1 MAFEQNKETVDN
13 TRECDNVE
21 STEGGKNKYFRL
33 LQTVAVSGGALV
45 VNTMLTLML
54 VPLITDTLGNDAY
67 GFVTLGKNVAQYAMM
82 ITAALNSFAAR
93 HIVVAYHR
101 QDIHKARVFFTSTV
115 YGDLMLGT
123 LLFVIALCGIVVL
136 ERLLVI
142 PDELVLDVK
151 LLFLFVFLNFWL
163 VTVSTAF
170 SASAHIKNKL
180 YVVGIFKLLSYLSEA
195 LILIVCFRFFPPHV
209 FYVGLGLAAAA
220 FIVAAGNLRICRRY
234 TPKLRTDKKDFSFQ
248 AIRQLVIDGIWT
260 SLNSLGDA
268 LNSGLDLLICN
279 LMLTPVAMGQLAISK
294 TFYSMFL
301 SVFVLV
307 GQAFE
312 PMYLKS
318 YASGNKKELLG
329 EFRVAM
335 KLSGM
340 LSNIVFAGFAALGMA
355 FYKLWIPNE
364 DVALIY
370 MLTVIGNMV
379 TIPGGPMQPL
389 YYIYVLTLKKK
400 IPTLITIAGG
410 LVNVLGMYL
419 LIRYMGLGVYAVV
432 WTTVGVMAVINFVT
446 NPLYMAYVLK
456 MPWWTFY
463 PGIIRNVIACGA
475 LTFVFKAFTVFFM
488 PDSWLTLIISALILA
503 LCGAILHLLIV
514 CSRDDWRFVRT
525 KLLRRHA
532 S

>member
-1 MAFEQNKETVDN
+1 MEKAE
-13 TRECDNVE
+13 
-21 STEGGKNKYFRL
+21 EGKSKYLRL
-33 LQTVAVSGGALV
+33 MQTVAVSGGALV
-45 VNTMLTLML
+45 INTLITLML
-54 VPLITDTLGNDAY
+54 VPMISDTLGNDAY

-93 HIVVAYHR
+93 YIVVAYHR
-101 QDIHKARVFFTSTV
+101 NDRREAKIFFTSTV

-123 LLFVIALCGIVVL
+123 ILFVIAVCGICFLEKILVV
-136 ERLLVI
+136 
-142 PDELVLDVK
+142 PDDLIFDVK
-151 LLFLFVFLNFWL
+151 LLFFFVFLNFWL

-180 YVVGIFKLLSYLSEA
+180 YIAGMFKTLSYLCEA
-195 LILIVCFRFFPPHV
+195 AVLIVCFRFFPPHV
-209 FYVGLGLAAAA
+209 FYVGLGLAVAA
-220 FIVAAGNLRICRRY
+220 FVVAAGNWGMCRRY
-234 TPKLRTDKKDFSFQ
+234 TPDLRTEKNDFSFH
-248 AIRQLVIDGIWT
+248 AIRRLVLDGVWT

-294 TFYSMFL
+294 TFYSMFS

-318 YASGNKKELLG
+318 YATGDKKTLLS

-340 LSNIVFAGFAALGMA
+340 LSNIVFAGFAALGMT
-355 FYKLWIPNE
+355 FYKLWIPGE
-364 DVALIY
+364 DIVLIY
-370 MLTVIGNMV
+370 TLTLISNMV

-389 YYIYVLTLKKK
+389 YYIYVLTLKKQ
-400 IPTLITIAGG
+400 IPTLVTIGGG

-419 LIRYMGLGVYAVV
+419 LIRHTGLGVYAVV
-432 WTTVGVMAVINFVT
+432 WTTVGVMAVINFGT
-446 NPLYMAYVLK
+446 NPLYMAHVLHL
-456 MPWWTFY
+456 PWWTFY
-463 PGIIRNVIACGA
+463 PGILRNLLSCVMLT
-475 LTFVFKAFTVFFM
+475 LTFQVLTRFYM
-488 PDSWLTLIISALILA
+488 PDSWLTLIAFALVLA
-503 LCGAILHLLIV
+503 ALGGILHLLIV
-514 CSRDDWRFVRT
+514 CSREDWKMIGAKV
-525 KLLRRHA
+525 LRRHT